1 MVPNTLCV
9 PLCVPQCPLCFKSFL
24 NTEVSKGITEVT
36 EEGSLQVIWIINCRL
51 ILDFQHRF
59 IIFVTIEYMANF
71 NTFIRQF
78 ELYYLNINYL
88 PAGIYFMKITMNSIP
103 VDIKKVIKF

>member
-1 MVPNTLCV
+1 
-9 PLCVPQCPLCFKSFL
+9 
-24 NTEVSKGITEVT
+24 
-36 EEGSLQVIWIINCRL
+36 
-51 ILDFQHRF
+51 
-59 IIFVTIEYMANF
+59 MANF